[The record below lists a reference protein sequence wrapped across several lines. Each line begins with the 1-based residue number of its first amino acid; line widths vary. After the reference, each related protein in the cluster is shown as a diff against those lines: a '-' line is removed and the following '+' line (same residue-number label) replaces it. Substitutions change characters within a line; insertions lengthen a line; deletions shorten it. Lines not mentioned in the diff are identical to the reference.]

1 MEWIKADFS
10 LKKKMELKWF
20 MLSQCHKLFF
30 CSKCNKTIIRFSFCD
45 IWNFLGKGY
54 ELKPKA
60 EADYPYLH
68 LDRSWYHKNVI
79 Q

>member
-20 MLSQCHKLFF
+20 ILSQCHKLLF
-30 CSKCNKTIIRFSFCD
+30 CSKCNKTIITFSFCD
-45 IWNFLGKGY
+45 IQYFLGKGY

-60 EADYPYLH
+60 EAGYPYLH
-68 LDRSWYHKNVI
+68 LDCSWYHKNVI

>member
-1 MEWIKADFS
+1 
-10 LKKKMELKWF
+10 MELKWF
-20 MLSQCHKLFF
+20 IEVNVANFFF
-30 CSKCNKTIIRFSFCD
+30 CPKCNKTIIRFSFCD
-45 IWNFLGKGY
+45 IQYFLGKGY